1 VTLDDRYRVYIG
13 KAEDVNRRL
22 RRYGGPADEKPNQRE
37 MTIRN
42 MRGRIRRTC
51 RTGGSAVA
59 CLLELPVKH
68 LPEKEA
74 LDPHCKN
81 CRIVLERLA
90 LPAAYLRGEPVINE
104 HGFPGYP
111 SGDPLL

>member
-1 VTLDDRYRVYIG
+1 
-13 KAEDVNRRL
+13 
-22 RRYGGPADEKPNQRE
+22 

-42 MRGRIRRTC
+42 MRGRIRPTC
-51 RTGGSAVA
+51 RAGGSTVA
-59 CLLELPVKH
+59 CLLELPLRH

-74 LDPHCKN
+74 LDPHCEN

-90 LPAAYLRGEPVINE
+90 LSAAYLRGEPVINE

-111 SGDPLL
+111 SDDLIL